1 MVTVSRPIPA
11 ELARHTVEGLCAEH
25 RARPWTYWLVL
36 TGAAGALAA
45 LPLLQV
51 EVTVRAAGLVRPA
64 TERTELKAA
73 MGGKVR
79 CLRARDN
86 DRVATGQPLVE
97 LDTRDLDERRARN
110 RALQRERSELVA
122 DLAVLTTAYA
132 DGSEKA
138 APGNL
143 TTSLLMREN
152 AEFRARSDASRLAV
166 AKTRSD
172 LERAEILSANG
183 IITRREL
190 DELRYAAE
198 RARAEAALSAQE
210 TLAAWQ
216 ARLRDERTALADLVS
231 EERRLE
237 EEQAL
242 GVVCSPAGGTVQGLT
257 GLAVGTYVLAGQ
269 SLGYVSPEDRLIAE
283 VYVSPRD
290 IAFVRAG
297 QPARMQIDA
306 YPHTQW
312 GLLAGMVE
320 SVAGDATMAGHQA
333 AFRVVVCPSALELR
347 LADGTAGPL
356 RKGMTLTA
364 RFVVARRSLLQLL
377 YGDAVSRLD
386 PQAAPVPS

>member
-1 MVTVSRPIPA
+1 V
-11 ELARHTVEGLCAEH
+11 LA
-25 RARPWTYWLVL
+25 
-36 TGAAGALAA
+36 GAVGALAA
-45 LPLLQV
+45 LPLLKV

-86 DRVATGQPLVE
+86 DRVAAGQPLVE

-122 DLAVLTTAYA
+122 DLAALTTAYA
-132 DGSEKA
+132 DGSEKP

-143 TTSLLMREN
+143 AGNLRTSLLMREN
-152 AEFRARSDASRLAV
+152 AEFRARGDASRLAV

-172 LERAEILSANG
+172 LERAEILSAKG
-183 IITRREL
+183 LIARREL
-190 DELRYAAE
+190 DELRYAAG
-198 RARAEAALSAQE
+198 RAQAEATLLVQE

-231 EERRLE
+231 EEKRLA

-242 GVVCSPAGGTVQGLT
+242 GIVCSPAGGTVQGLT
-257 GLAVGTYVLAGQ
+257 GLTEGTYVLSGQ
-269 SLGYVSPEDRLIAE
+269 SLGYVSPDDRPIAE

-312 GLLAGMVE
+312 GLLAGTVE
-320 SVAGDATMAGHQA
+320 SVAGDATLAGRQA
-333 AFRVVVCPSALELR
+333 AFRVVVRPAALELR

-377 YGDAVSRLD
+377 YDDAVSRFD
-386 PQAAPVPS
+386 PQAAPVSS